1 MSNEAST
8 GSSELFGGNMKV
20 RELVQEA
27 FIKRFGQ
34 LPELLVRAPGR
45 VNLIGEHTD
54 YNDGFVLPMAIDRAV
69 WIALRP
75 RGDRRVLISSLEM
88 ETPGDFSLD
97 DLQKGGRDWY
107 EYLKG
112 VAWALSGAGYDLQGW
127 EGVMSSD
134 VPVGAGLSSSAA
146 IEMATAR
153 AFAQVAGFDWDPVRM
168 AQAGRKAENSWMG
181 VSSGIMDQMAS
192 AACLAGHALF
202 LDCRSM
208 YYENIPLPDG
218 VAVVVLDTATR
229 RGNVDSGYNERFE
242 QCQTAAHHFGVKALR
257 DVSPQELL
265 EKGQSLDEVVYR
277 RARHIVT
284 ENQRVLESIEAM
296 RAGNLVRLGLLLD
309 ASHVSMRDD
318 FEITNEA
325 LNTMVSVARR
335 LPGCYGARMT
345 GGGFGGCAM
354 ALVDAGKVENFAAT
368 VPHEYQSE
376 IGLTPSVYV
385 CHPTQGAEV
394 MVQ

>member
-1 MSNEAST
+1 M
-8 GSSELFGGNMKV
+8 LFGGNMKV

-34 LPELLVRAPGR
+34 PAELLVRAPGR

-75 RGDRRVLISSLEM
+75 RRDQRVLISSLQM
-88 ETPGDFSLD
+88 EISGDFSLD

-112 VAWALSGAGYDLQGW
+112 VAWALSEGGYDVRGW

-146 IEMATAR
+146 IEMAAAR
-153 AFAQVAGFDWDPVRM
+153 AFAQVAGFDWNPVRM

-192 AACLAGHALF
+192 AACQAGHALF
-202 LDCRSM
+202 LDCRSLD
-208 YYENIPLPDG
+208 YENIPIPDS
-218 VAVVVLDTATR
+218 VAIVVLDTATR
-229 RGNVDSGYNERFE
+229 RGLVDSGYNERFK

-265 EKGQSLDEVVYR
+265 EKGQGLDEVVYR

-284 ENQRVLESIEAM
+284 EDQRVLDAIAAM
-296 RAGNLVRLGLLLD
+296 RAGDVVKLGLLLD

-325 LNTMVSVARR
+325 LNVMVNIARR
-335 LPGCYGARMT
+335 QPGCYGARMT
-345 GGGFGGCAM
+345 GGGFGGCAV
-354 ALVDAGKVENFAAT
+354 ALVDAGKAENFAAT
-368 VPHEYQSE
+368 VADEYQAES
-376 IGLTPSVYV
+376 GLTPSVYV
-385 CHPTQGAEV
+385 CSPSQGAEA
-394 MVQ
+394 MVL

>member
-1 MSNEAST
+1 MN
-8 GSSELFGGNMKV
+8 V
-20 RELVQEA
+20 RESVQEA
-27 FIKRFGQ
+27 FLKRFGQ
-34 LPELLVRAPGR
+34 PPEIIIRAPGR

-75 RGDRRVLISSLEM
+75 RNDRRVLISSLEM
-88 ETPGDFSLD
+88 KTAGDFSLD
-97 DLQKGGRDWY
+97 DLQKSGREWY

-112 VAWALSGAGYDLQGW
+112 VAWALGEAGYDLKGW

-153 AFAQVAGFDWDPVRM
+153 AFAQIAGFEWDPVPM
-168 AQAGRKAENSWMG
+168 AQAGRKAENSWIG
-181 VSSGIMDQMAS
+181 VSTGIMDQMAS
-192 AACLAGHALF
+192 AACQAGHALF
-202 LDCRSM
+202 LDCRSLD
-208 YYENIPLPDG
+208 YENIPLPKG
-218 VAVVVLDTATR
+218 VSIVVLDTATR
-229 RGNVDSGYNERFE
+229 HSNVDSGYNERFE
-242 QCQTAAHHFGVKALR
+242 QCQTAARHFGVKALR

-265 EKGQSLDEVVYR
+265 EKGKGLDEVVYR

-284 ENQRVLESIEAM
+284 EDQRVLDAIDAM
-296 RAGNLVRLGLLLD
+296 RAGNVIKLGQLLD

-325 LNTMVSVARR
+325 LNVMVTIARR
-335 LPGCYGARMT
+335 QPGCYGARMT

-354 ALVDAGKVENFAAT
+354 ALVDARKAENFAAT
-368 VPHEYQSE
+368 VAHEYHAE
-376 IGLTPSVYV
+376 TGLTPSVYV
-385 CHPTQGAEV
+385 CHASQGAEV
-394 MVQ
+394 MV

>member
-1 MSNEAST
+1 
-8 GSSELFGGNMKV
+8 MKA

-27 FIKRFGQ
+27 FVKRFGR
-34 LPELLVRAPGR
+34 PAELFVRAPGR

-75 RGDRRVLISSLEM
+75 RGDRRVLISSLQM
-88 ETPGDFSLD
+88 ETLGDFSLD

-112 VAWALSGAGYDLQGW
+112 MAWALSEAGYDLQGW
-127 EGVMSSD
+127 EGVMSGE

-153 AFAQVAGFDWDPVRM
+153 AFAQVSGFDWDPVCM
-168 AQAGRKAENSWMG
+168 AQAGRRAENSWIG
-181 VSSGIMDQMAS
+181 VSTGIMDQMAS
-192 AACLAGHALF
+192 AACRAGHALF
-202 LDCRSM
+202 LDCRSLA
-208 YYENIPLPDG
+208 YENIPLPDG

-229 RGNVDSGYNERFE
+229 RGNVNSGYNERFE

-257 DVSPQELL
+257 DVSPQELQ
-265 EKGQSLDEVVYR
+265 EKGQSLNEVVYR

-284 ENQRVLESIEAM
+284 EDQRVLDAIKAM
-296 RAGNLVRLGLLLD
+296 RAGNVVKLGLLLD
-309 ASHVSMRDD
+309 ASHGSMRDD

-325 LNTMVSVARR
+325 LNIMVTVARR
-335 LPGCYGARMT
+335 QRGCYGARMT

-354 ALVDAGKVENFAAT
+354 ALVDAGKAEDFAAT
-368 VPHEYQSE
+368 VAHEYHAES
-376 IGLTPSVYV
+376 GLTPSVYV
-385 CHPTQGAEV
+385 CHPSQGAEA
-394 MVQ
+394 MV

>member
-1 MSNEAST
+1 MT
-8 GSSELFGGNMKV
+8 V
-20 RELVQEA
+20 REMVQEA
-27 FIKRFGQ
+27 FIKRFSR
-34 LPELLVRAPGR
+34 PAELLVRAPGR

-54 YNDGFVLPMAIDRAV
+54 YNDGYVLPMAIDRTV

-75 RGDRRVLISSLEM
+75 RGDHQVRISSLEM
-88 ETPGDFSLD
+88 EPPGDFSLD

-112 VAWALSGAGYDLQGW
+112 VAWALREGGYDLKGW

-153 AFAQVAGFDWDPVRM
+153 AFAQIAGFDWDPVSM
-168 AQAGRKAENSWMG
+168 AQIGRKAENSWVG
-181 VSSGIMDQMAS
+181 VSTGIMDQMAS
-192 AACLAGHALF
+192 AACQAGHALF
-202 LDCRSM
+202 LDCRSLA
-208 YYENIPLPDG
+208 YENIPLPDG

-229 RGNVDSGYNERFE
+229 RGNVDSGYNERFA
-242 QCQTAAHHFGVKALR
+242 QCQAAARYFGVKALR

-265 EKGQSLDEVVYR
+265 NKGKGLDEVVYR

-284 ENQRVLESIEAM
+284 EDQRVLDAIDAM
-296 RAGNLVRLGLLLD
+296 RAGDVVRLGQLLD
-309 ASHVSMRDD
+309 ASHASMRDD

-325 LNTMVSVARR
+325 LNIMVTVARR
-335 LPGCYGARMT
+335 QPGCYGARMT

-354 ALVDAGKVENFAAT
+354 ALVEAGKAEKFATT
-368 VPHEYQSE
+368 VANEYQAE
-376 IGLTPSVYV
+376 TGLTPSVYV
-385 CHPTQGAEV
+385 CHASQGAEV
-394 MVQ
+394 VLASDSFFASVI

>member
-1 MSNEAST
+1 
-8 GSSELFGGNMKV
+8 MKAC
-20 RELVQEA
+20 ELVQEA
-27 FIKRFGQ
+27 FLKRFGQ
-34 LPELLVRAPGR
+34 PAELLVRAPGR

-75 RGDRRVLISSLEM
+75 RGDRRILVSSLQM
-88 ETPGDFSLD
+88 EALGDFSLD
-97 DLQKGGRDWY
+97 DIQKSGGDWY

-112 VAWALSGAGYDLQGW
+112 VAWALSEGRYDLLGW

-153 AFAQVAGFDWDPVRM
+153 AFAQIAGFDWDPVRM

-192 AACLAGHALF
+192 AACQAGHALF
-202 LDCRSM
+202 LDCRSLD
-208 YYENIPLPDG
+208 YENIPLPDG
-218 VAVVVLDTATR
+218 VAIVVLDTATR
-229 RGNVDSGYNERFE
+229 RGLVDSGYNERFK

-257 DVSPQELL
+257 DVSPQELE
-265 EKGQSLDEVVYR
+265 EKGQGLEEVVYR

-284 ENQRVLESIEAM
+284 EDQRVLDAIDAM
-296 RAGNLVRLGLLLD
+296 RAGNVVKLGLLLD

-325 LNTMVSVARR
+325 LNVMVTIARR
-335 LPGCYGARMT
+335 QPGCYGARMT
-345 GGGFGGCAM
+345 GGGFGGCAV
-354 ALVDAGKVENFAAT
+354 ALIDAGKAENFAAT
-368 VPHEYQSE
+368 VSHEYQAE
-376 IGLTPSVYV
+376 TGLTPSVYV
-385 CHPTQGAEV
+385 CHPSQGAEA
-394 MVQ
+394 MVL